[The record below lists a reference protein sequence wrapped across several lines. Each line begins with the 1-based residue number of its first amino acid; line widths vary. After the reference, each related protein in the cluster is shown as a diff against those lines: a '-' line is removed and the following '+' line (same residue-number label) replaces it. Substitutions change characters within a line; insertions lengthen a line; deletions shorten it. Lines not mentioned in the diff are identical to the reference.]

1 MTTRTP
7 MSRTEAARLLGVDVS
22 ADPDTVRHAWR
33 MWARVAHPDAGGDP
47 QHFARLDHARRV
59 LSTPQ
64 PPAAAVLAH
73 APAPAHA
80 PARARWSTVLQRPR
94 HPIGVLAGAA
104 VAVASAA
111 LSGSVGVS
119 PTMIQLASLALLAS
133 VAACGVAVGV
143 AREVLADRADR
154 GHRMAAISALWSLL
168 AGLQLV
174 TAAVVGVSLVPVLPV
189 MALPIV
195 ALVGAMNLGAGLWRP
210 VQAGGSR
217 PTSSS

>member
-1 MTTRTP
+1 MTPRTP

-22 ADPDTVRHAWR
+22 ADSDTVRHAWR

-64 PPAAAVLAH
+64 PPAAA
-73 APAPAHA
+73 APAHA
-80 PARARWSTVLQRPR
+80 PARERWSNVLQRPR
-94 HPIGVLAGAA
+94 HPVALLAGAA

-111 LSGSVGVS
+111 LSGSVGAS
-119 PTMIQLASLALLAS
+119 PTMIQLASIALLAS
-133 VAACGVAVGV
+133 VVACGVAVGV
-143 AREVLADRADR
+143 AREVLVDRADR
-154 GHRMAAISALWSLL
+154 GHRMAVISALWSLL
-168 AGLQLV
+168 AGLQVV
-174 TAAVVGVSLVPVLPV
+174 TAAVAGVSLVPVLPV

-195 ALVGAMNLGAGLWRP
+195 ALVGAMNVGAGLWRP
-210 VQAGGSR
+210 VQVGGSR

>member
-47 QHFARLDHARRV
+47 QHFARLDQARRV

-64 PPAAAVLAH
+64 LPAAAAS
-73 APAPAHA
+73 APAPA
-80 PARARWSTVLQRPR
+80 RERWSNVLERPR
-94 HPIGVLAGAA
+94 HPIAGLVGAA
-104 VAVASAA
+104 IAVASAA
-111 LSGSVGVS
+111 LSGSAGAS

-143 AREVLADRADR
+143 SREVLADRADR
-154 GHRMAAISALWSLL
+154 GHRMATISALWSLL

-210 VQAGGSR
+210 VQVGGSR